1 MALGPVSTT
10 RPTHLLAQRAG
21 RCRTTPSAC
30 NDQKERGDMARVR
43 HGYPNKEQP
52 YVFDDRADHCAGPN
66 LWQATP
72 RGTSPVR
79 TALPRSL
86 TRHARRG

>member
-1 MALGPVSTT
+1 
-10 RPTHLLAQRAG
+10 
-21 RCRTTPSAC
+21 
-30 NDQKERGDMARVR
+30 MARVR